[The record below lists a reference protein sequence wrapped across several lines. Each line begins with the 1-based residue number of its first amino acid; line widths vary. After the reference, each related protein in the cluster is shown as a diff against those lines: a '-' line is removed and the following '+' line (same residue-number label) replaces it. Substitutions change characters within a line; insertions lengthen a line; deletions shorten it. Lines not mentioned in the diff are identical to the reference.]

1 MQEREISIKDMLFCA
16 LRKWRKIVIIGIIVA
31 ILMGSFVA
39 ATRAID
45 MKDPKK
51 IEMWQNEYDVAYGSY
66 WAAINNVDR
75 LIAENER
82 LASQVELE
90 IERLNIKKTNYEANL
105 QNIMADIA
113 YYEALIEDYRANIKK
128 LDAEK
133 ERLEY
138 YLEYRKAQ
146 NENSLL
152 MNIDPYDVN
161 VYEVYLRVDSGYE
174 ILPGNVFQNVDPTS
188 EIIQTYCL
196 LINNTGFYNKLITDL
211 NFDTEVRYLT
221 EVVSIG
227 AYGDNSVRVRVI
239 SNDKAWAKEVAEYM
253 SDAIEASH
261 NNVELSIA
269 EHELVKYNTNSY
281 SVVDLGTYATQQSNK
296 QEVLNYESSIRS
308 VEMSVMQVEESIRD
322 LNNTIRLSNQEIDEI
337 EIAIT
342 EIPLAKKALNDQ
354 INSYNDANYELKSN
368 RIELLKN
375 PKPEYQGYTVQSII
389 VGFIKFAVI
398 GGVIGVIIAAIYIAV
413 MGIMNGRVLSSEQVS
428 YALNSKFFGYWPKT
442 GKKKFAFVDRWI
454 DRMYSRKSKDMTP
467 ERATNLVLS
476 NVAVACDGISKI
488 MLCGGANKETID
500 GVACAIKEQLSDVD
514 IISGST
520 IDVDPDV
527 VRGVS
532 ECDAVILVEQLD
544 KSDLNAAAQIKDQ
557 LDKANKPILGVIL
570 S

>member
-66 WAAINNVDR
+66 WAAINNIDR
-75 LIAENER
+75 QIAENER
-82 LASQVELE
+82 LASQAELE
-90 IERLNIKKTNYEANL
+90 IERLDIKKADYEGDLEDLAAK
-105 QNIMADIA
+105 IV
-113 YYEALIEDYRANIKK
+113 YYEARANDCTANIEQLK
-128 LDAEK
+128 LEK
-133 ERLEY
+133 EKLNY
-138 YLEYRKAQ
+138 YLEYRKEQ
-146 NENSLL
+146 NKNSLL
-152 MNIDPYDVN
+152 MAIDPYNVN
-161 VYEVYLRVDSGYE
+161 VYESYLRVDSEYE
-174 ILPGNVFQNVDPTS
+174 ILPGNTFQNQDPTP
-188 EIIQTYCL
+188 ELIETYRL
-196 LINNTGFYNKLITDL
+196 LVNNTEFYEKMITDL
-211 NFDTEVRYLT
+211 DLKTEVRYLT
-221 EVVSIG
+221 EVISVNGYSMNSIQIKI
-227 AYGDNSVRVRVI
+227 I
-239 SNDKAWAKEVAEYM
+239 SDDAKWAKNVGEYIVN
-253 SDAIEASH
+253 AIKTAQAH
-261 NNVELSIA
+261 VVLSIA
-269 EHELVKYNTNSY
+269 DHDLAEYNTSSY
-281 SVVDLGTYATQQSNK
+281 SVVDLGVYTK
-296 QEVLNYESSIRS
+296 QYSFIQEEINYEA
-308 VEMSVMQVEESIRD
+308 SIRD
-322 LNNTIRLSNQEIDEI
+322 VDMSILSTESDIRSINTDIRYFRQNI
-337 EIAIT
+337 EDTKLAISKLPIEKKSLEDKIA
-342 EIPLAKKALNDQ
+342 E
-354 INSYNDANYELKSN
+354 YHDANYELKSN

-375 PKPEYQGYTVQSII
+375 PEPVYQGYTVQSVV

-398 GGVIGVIIAAIYIAV
+398 GGVIGVIIAAVYIAV

-428 YALNSKFFGYWPKT
+428 DALNSKFFGYWPKT
-442 GKKKFAFVDRWI
+442 GKKKFAFMDKWI
-454 DRMYSRKSKDMTP
+454 DRMYGRDHKDMTP

-544 KSDLNAAAQIKDQ
+544 KSDLNAAVQIKDQ